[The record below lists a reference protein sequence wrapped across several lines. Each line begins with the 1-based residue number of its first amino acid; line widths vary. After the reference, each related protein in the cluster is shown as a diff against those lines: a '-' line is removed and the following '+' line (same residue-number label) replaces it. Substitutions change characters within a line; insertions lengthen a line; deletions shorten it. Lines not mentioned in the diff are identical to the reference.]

1 MSSRQCPGRYAAN
14 RNFFSLLCV
23 FASEGPVFVW
33 PVFSV
38 FAGKICVTGRTESE
52 VLKWLLTLV
61 IALLLLGVLSP
72 WLRKL
77 GFGRLPGD
85 IDIQRDGRRYSFP
98 IGSTVM
104 LSLLASL
111 IYWMLR

>member
-1 MSSRQCPGRYAAN
+1 MNVASGPDRHAAN
-14 RNFFSLLCV
+14 KNFSLPHCA
-23 FASEGPVFVW
+23 FASKRPVFVLLVACW
-33 PVFSV
+33 NF
-38 FAGKICVTGRTESE
+38 CVSRRTESE

-61 IALLLLGVLSP
+61 VALLLLGVLSP
-72 WLRKL
+72 WLRKF

-85 IDIQRDGRRYSFP
+85 IDIQRNGQRYSFP

>member
-1 MSSRQCPGRYAAN
+1 
-14 RNFFSLLCV
+14 
-23 FASEGPVFVW
+23 
-33 PVFSV
+33 
-38 FAGKICVTGRTESE
+38 
-52 VLKWLLTLV
+52 
-61 IALLLLGVLSP
+61 LGVLSP
-72 WLRKL
+72 WLRKF

-85 IDIQRDGRRYSFP
+85 IDIQRNGQRYSFP